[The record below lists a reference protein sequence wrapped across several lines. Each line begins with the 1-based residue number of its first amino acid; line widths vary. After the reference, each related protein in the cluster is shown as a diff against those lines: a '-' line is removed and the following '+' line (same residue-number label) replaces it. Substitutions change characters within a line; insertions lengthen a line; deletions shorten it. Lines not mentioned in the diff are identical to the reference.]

1 MNKIVGKNLSRLL
14 LLFFIQVL
22 ILKQIQIGGHFFN
35 YISLFIYP
43 LFLLLLPLKTP
54 KITLVLIGFGLGILM
69 DLFYDSPGVHAGACL
84 ATAFFR
90 PILLAIIE
98 PREGYNVN
106 FSPTMRKYGF
116 IWFLKYAGILYLI
129 HLLVYFSYEIF
140 TPHYFTEILLRTVFS
155 FIVSMIIVIVYMFV
169 FNPKE

>member
-1 MNKIVGKNLSRLL
+1 MIFLY
-14 LLFFIQVL
+14 
-22 ILKQIQIGGHFFN
+22 

-54 KITLVLIGFGLGILM
+54 KVTLVLIGFGLGILI

-90 PILLAIIE
+90 PVILGLIE

-106 FSPTMRKYGF
+106 FSPTIEKYGF
-116 IWFLKYAGILYLI
+116 IWFLSYAGALYFI

-140 TPHYFTEILLRTVFS
+140 TPHNLAEIILRTISS
-155 FIVSMIIVIVYMFV
+155 FIFSMILIIMYMFMV
-169 FNPKE
+169 KPKS